1 MWKSLWIVLTLLIP
15 AWAVAAETVLVTL
28 VQEGV
33 TLTAAGGVPARLEAF
48 IKLNEGDRLTLPK
61 NAQFSMVFIGKARQ
75 ETWRGPGVVQVG
87 GAEGKAI
94 SGKPELTVKG
104 IPEQVARQM
113 NRMPTVATDGRV
125 GMLRLRSIPSEEAV
139 ARLESDYQALRKASA
154 PSDRNPEILLLGG
167 LFELR
172 EYDRV
177 RSELTRLTSL
187 YPADPGVA
195 DLVQLYTRA
204 LEAESPP
211 LR

>member
-1 MWKSLWIVLTLLIP
+1 MWKSLWIVLTLLMP

-33 TLTAAGGVPARLEAF
+33 TLTAAGGGPAKMEAF

-61 NAQFSMVFIGKARQ
+61 DAQLSMVFIGRARQ

-87 GAEGKAI
+87 GAEGKAV
-94 SGKPELTVKG
+94 SGKPQLTVKA

-113 NRMPTVATDGRV
+113 NRMPTVASDGRV

-139 ARLESDYQALRKASA
+139 ARLESDYEALRKASA
-154 PSDRNPEILLLGG
+154 PRDRNPEILLLGG

-172 EYDRV
+172 EYDRI
-177 RSELTRLTSL
+177 RSELTRLASL
-187 YPADPGVA
+187 YPTDLGIA

-204 LEAESPP
+204 LEAESQPP
-211 LR
+211 H